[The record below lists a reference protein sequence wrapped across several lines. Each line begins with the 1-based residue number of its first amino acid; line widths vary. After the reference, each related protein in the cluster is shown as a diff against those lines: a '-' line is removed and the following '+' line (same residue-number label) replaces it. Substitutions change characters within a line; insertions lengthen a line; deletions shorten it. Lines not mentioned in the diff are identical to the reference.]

1 VGRIVGCPNPLADF
15 RYPAAVDS
23 RSSLDLSG
31 RSFSV
36 NQRNTAIWQESWAGV
51 YQMRWV
57 GRPLPRYEDAVLLQ
71 GRGRY
76 TADQVRGARILRF
89 VRSPVARGRILTVNA
104 TPEVPIITAAGIG
117 DVKAICPRLDRPDY
131 VPVAQPILA
140 HERVTYVGEPIA
152 VVIAETAAEA
162 EDLAERVTVEID
174 AETPVV
180 TLDQAL
186 APYAPLV
193 HDIAPQ
199 NTLIDARFE
208 SPGVTAAFAAADQVV
223 EFTFTSGRQA
233 AVPLETRGA
242 VATPDPG
249 TGRVTLSASTQM
261 PHLLRTGIADVLGIP
276 ESELRVVAPEVG
288 GGFGQK
294 MPLIP
299 EYVVVVW
306 AARHFACTVAWIE
319 DRLENLTASFHARDQ
334 RLHLR
339 GAFDADGRLV
349 ALDADVL
356 CNVGAYSSFPATCGV
371 EPLMAL
377 ADLPGPYRVPE
388 YRARARGIASNT
400 CPMAPYRGVSRL
412 VITAA
417 IERLMDC
424 AAARLGL
431 DTLEIR
437 RRNLIAEFPYTSV
450 TGVAHDPGSYREA
463 MEAAAEVVDI
473 AQFRARQQ
481 TARAEG
487 RWLGLGMSV
496 FAERTGPGTPAFAAR
511 RMVITPGFERVE
523 LVMDPSGFLEARIGS
538 SPHGQGLKTSLAQLI
553 ADEIGITPN
562 EIRIVAG
569 DTDRSPYGWGT
580 FASRSLVIAGG
591 ACKLAAATL
600 RDRLQEVAG
609 QLLEADASDIELS
622 AGRAFVRGTDLGVEV
637 QQLARDAYHQSHR
650 FPVIAETGL
659 SAVATY
665 DPYGTFSNACHIAIV
680 AVDIATGQVT
690 IERFVVVEDAGR
702 LINPMIVEGQIHGG
716 VAQGIANALY
726 EKVIYDERG
735 NVLTGSLADYPV
747 PTTAEIPSIEIHHLE
762 TLTEASITGAKGV
775 GEGGT
780 IGAPAAV
787 LNAVSDALAPCG
799 IGIFEM
805 PITPQR
811 ISQLLREAGFKA
823 Q

>member
-1 VGRIVGCPNPLADF
+1 V
-15 RYPAAVDS
+15 
-23 RSSLDLSG
+23 
-31 RSFSV
+31 
-36 NQRNTAIWQESWAGV
+36 
-51 YQMRWV
+51 RWV
-57 GRPLPRYEDAVLLQ
+57 GRPLPRYEDPVLLQ

-76 TADQVRGARILRF
+76 TADLAQGARILRF
-89 VRSPVARGRILTVNA
+89 VRSPVARGRILAVNA
-104 TPEVPIITAAGIG
+104 PPEVPMITVAVLG
-117 DVKAICPRLDRPDY
+117 DVKPICPRLDRPDY
-131 VPVAQPILA
+131 VAVAQPILA

-152 VVIAETAAEA
+152 AVVADSAAEA
-162 EDLAERVTVEID
+162 EDLAEQVTVEIA

-186 APYAPLV
+186 APGAPLV
-193 HDIAPQ
+193 HDMAAQ

-208 SPGVTAAFAAADQVV
+208 TPDVAAAFAAAHQVV

-233 AVPLETRGA
+233 AVPLEARGA
-242 VATPDPG
+242 VAAFDPA

-261 PHLLRTGIADVLGIP
+261 PHLLRTGIADALGIP

-294 MPLIP
+294 MALIP
-299 EYVVVVW
+299 EYIVAVW
-306 AARHFACTVAWIE
+306 AARRFAGTIAWIE

-339 GAFDADGRLV
+339 GAFDADGRLL
-349 ALDADVL
+349 AIDADIL
-356 CNVGAYSSFPATCGV
+356 CNVGAYSNFPASCGV

-377 ADLPGPYRVPE
+377 ADMPGPYRLPE

-400 CPMAPYRGVSRL
+400 CPMAPYRGVSRP

-417 IERLMDC
+417 VERLMDC

-431 DTLEIR
+431 GALEIR
-437 RRNLIAEFPYTSV
+437 RRNLITEFPHTSV
-450 TGVAHDPGSYREA
+450 TGVVHDPGSYREA
-463 MEAAAEVVDI
+463 MEAMARVVDF
-473 AQFRARQQ
+473 AEFRARQQ
-481 TARAEG
+481 TARADG
-487 RWLGLGMSV
+487 RWLGLGISV

-538 SPHGQGLKTSLAQLI
+538 SPHGQGLKTTLAQLI
-553 ADEIGITPN
+553 ADEIGVAPK
-562 EIRIVAG
+562 EIRVIAG

-600 RDRLQEVAG
+600 RERLQAVAG
-609 QLLEADASDIELS
+609 QILEAAASDIEIGD
-622 AGRAFVRGTDLGVEV
+622 GRAFVRGTDLGIEV
-637 QQLARDAYHQSHR
+637 RQLARASYHQSHR
-650 FPVIAETGL
+650 FPAIAETGL
-659 SAVATY
+659 AAVATY
-665 DPYGTFSNACHIAIV
+665 DPYGTFSNACHLAIV
-680 AVDIATGQVT
+680 EVDIATGQVE
-690 IERFVVVEDAGR
+690 IDRFLVVEDAGR

-726 EKVIYDERG
+726 EEVIYDDGG
-735 NVLTGSLADYPV
+735 NILTGSLADYLL
-747 PTTAEIPSIEIHHLE
+747 PTMAEIPGIEIHHLE
-762 TLTEASITGAKGV
+762 TLTEASVTGAKGV

-780 IGAPAAV
+780 IGAPAAI
-787 LNAVSDALAPCG
+787 LNAVSDALAPFG
-799 IGIFEM
+799 VGIFEM

-811 ISQLLREAGFKA
+811 ILQLLREAGCEA
-823 Q
+823 P

>member
-1 VGRIVGCPNPLADF
+1 
-15 RYPAAVDS
+15 
-23 RSSLDLSG
+23 
-31 RSFSV
+31 
-36 NQRNTAIWQESWAGV
+36 
-51 YQMRWV
+51 MRWV
-57 GRPLPRYEDAVLLQ
+57 GRPLPRYEDSVLLR

-76 TADQVRGARILRF
+76 TADLARGARILRF
-89 VRSPVARGRILTVNA
+89 VRSPVARGRILMVNA
-104 TPEVPIITAAGIG
+104 PPEVPIITAAVLG
-117 DVKAICPRLDRPDY
+117 DVKPICPRLDRPDY
-131 VPVAQPILA
+131 VPVAQPILG

-152 VVIAETAAEA
+152 AVIAETAAEA
-162 EDLAERVTVEID
+162 EDLAEQVTVEIA

-180 TLDQAL
+180 TLDEAL
-186 APYAPLV
+186 AAGAPLV
-193 HDIAPQ
+193 HDAAAQ
-199 NTLIDARFE
+199 NTLIDAHFE
-208 SPGVTAAFAAADQVV
+208 TPGIAAAIAAAHQMV

-242 VATPDPG
+242 VAAFDPAS
-249 TGRVTLSASTQM
+249 GRVTLSASTQM

-276 ESELRVVAPEVG
+276 ESELRVIAPEVG

-306 AARHFACTVAWIE
+306 AARRFACTVAWIE

-339 GAFDADGRLV
+339 GTFDADGRLM

-356 CNVGAYSSFPATCGV
+356 CNVGAYSSFPVTCGV

-400 CPMAPYRGVSRL
+400 CPMAPYRGVSRP

-417 IERLMDC
+417 MERLMDC

-450 TGVAHDPGSYREA
+450 TGVVHDPGSYREA

-487 RWLGLGMSV
+487 RWFGLGISV

-523 LVMDPSGFLEARIGS
+523 LIMDPSGFIEARIGS

-553 ADEIGITPN
+553 ADEIGIMPD
-562 EIRIVAG
+562 EIRVVAG

-600 RDRLQEVAG
+600 RERVQMVAS
-609 QLLEADASDIELS
+609 QILEAAASDIEI
-622 AGRAFVRGTDLGVEV
+622 ADGRAFVRGTDLGVEV
-637 QQLARDAYHQSHR
+637 RQLARAAYHQSDR
-650 FPVIAETGL
+650 FPAIAETGL
-659 SAVATY
+659 SAMATY
-665 DPYGTFSNACHIAIV
+665 DPYGTFSNACHMAIV
-680 AVDIATGQVT
+680 AVNIVTGQVQ
-690 IERFVVVEDAGR
+690 IEWFVVVEDAGR

-726 EKVIYDERG
+726 EEVIYDDAG
-735 NVLTGSLADYPV
+735 NVLTGSLADYLV
-747 PTTAEIPSIEIHHLE
+747 PTTAEIPKIEIHHLE
-762 TLTEASITGAKGV
+762 TLAEASITGAKGL

-787 LNAVSDALAPCG
+787 LNAASDALAPFG
-799 IGIFEM
+799 IGVFEM

-811 ISQLLREAGFKA
+811 IMQLLREA

>member
-1 VGRIVGCPNPLADF
+1 
-15 RYPAAVDS
+15 
-23 RSSLDLSG
+23 
-31 RSFSV
+31 
-36 NQRNTAIWQESWAGV
+36 
-51 YQMRWV
+51 MRWV
-57 GRPLPRYEDAVLLQ
+57 GRPLPRYEDPILLQ

-76 TADQVRGARILRF
+76 TADLAWGARMLRF

-104 TPEVPIITAAGIG
+104 PPEVPIITAAALG
-117 DVKAICPRLDRPDY
+117 DVKPICPRLDRPDY
-131 VPVAQPILA
+131 VAVAQPILA
-140 HERVTYVGEPIA
+140 YERVNYVGEPIA
-152 VVIAETAAEA
+152 AVIADTAAQA
-162 EDLAERVTVEID
+162 EDLAEQVTVEI
-174 AETPVV
+174 ATESPVV
-180 TLDQAL
+180 TLDEAL
-186 APYAPLV
+186 ARGAPLV
-193 HDIAPQ
+193 HDAAVQ

-208 SPGVTAAFAAADQVV
+208 TPGIAAALVAAHQVV

-242 VATPDPG
+242 VAAYEPV
-249 TGRVTLSASTQM
+249 TGRVILSASTQM
-261 PHLLRTGIADVLGIP
+261 PHLLRTGIADALRIP

-334 RLHLR
+334 RLYLC
-339 GAFDADGRLV
+339 GAFDGDGRLL
-349 ALDADVL
+349 AIDADVL
-356 CNVGAYSSFPATCGV
+356 CNVGAYSNFPATCGV

-377 ADLPGPYRVPE
+377 ADLPGPYRVAE
-388 YRARARGIASNT
+388 YRARARGVASNT
-400 CPMAPYRGVSRL
+400 CPMAPYRGVSRP

-417 IERLMDC
+417 IERLMDR
-424 AAARLGL
+424 AAVRLGL

-437 RRNLIAEFPYTSV
+437 RRNLITEFPHTSV
-450 TGVAHDPGSYREA
+450 TGVVHDPGSYREA
-463 MEAAAEVVDI
+463 MEAAARVVNI

-481 TARAEG
+481 TARADG
-487 RWLGLGMSV
+487 RWLGLGISV

-523 LVMDPSGFLEARIGS
+523 LVMDPSGSLEARIGS
-538 SPHGQGLKTSLAQLI
+538 SPHGQGLKTTLAQLI
-553 ADEIGITPN
+553 ADEIGIAPN
-562 EIRIVAG
+562 EIRVVAG

-600 RDRLQEVAG
+600 RDRLQAVAG
-609 QLLEADASDIELS
+609 QVLEADASDIEI
-622 AGRAFVRGTDLGVEV
+622 ADGRAFVRGTDLGVEV
-637 QQLARDAYHQSHR
+637 HQLARAAYHQSQR
-650 FPVIAETGL
+650 FPVIVETGL

-665 DPYGTFSNACHIAIV
+665 DPYGTFSNACHV
-680 AVDIATGQVT
+680 AVVEVDLATGQVA

-747 PTTAEIPSIEIHHLE
+747 PTTTEIPSIEIHHLE
-762 TLTEASITGAKGV
+762 TLSEASITGAKGV

-787 LNAVSDALAPCG
+787 LNAVSDALAPFG

>member
-1 VGRIVGCPNPLADF
+1 
-15 RYPAAVDS
+15 
-23 RSSLDLSG
+23 
-31 RSFSV
+31 
-36 NQRNTAIWQESWAGV
+36 
-51 YQMRWV
+51 MRWV
-57 GRPLPRYEDAVLLQ
+57 GRPLPRYEDPALLR

-76 TADQVRGARILRF
+76 TGDLARGARMLRF
-89 VRSPVARGRILTVNA
+89 VRSPVARGSILKVSA
-104 TPEVPIITAAGIG
+104 PPEVPIISAACLG
-117 DVKAICPRLDRPDY
+117 DIKPICPLLDRPDY
-131 VPVAQPILA
+131 VPVAQPVLA
-140 HERVTYVGEPIA
+140 DNRVNYVGEPIA
-152 VVIAETAAEA
+152 AVIAATAAEA
-162 EDLAERVTVEID
+162 EDFVEEVSVEIGT
-174 AETPVV
+174 ETPVV

-186 APYAPLV
+186 APDAPLV
-193 HDIAPQ
+193 HDAAAR

-208 SPGVTAAFAAADQVV
+208 TPGITAALTAADQVV
-223 EFTFTSGRQA
+223 EFTFTSHRQA

-242 VATPDPG
+242 VAAFDPAS
-249 TGRVTLSASTQM
+249 GRVTLSASTQM
-261 PHLLRTGIADVLGIP
+261 PHLLRTGIADVLGIS
-276 ESELRVVAPEVG
+276 EAELRVVAPEVG

-299 EYVVVVW
+299 EYVVAVW
-306 AARHFACTVAWIE
+306 AARQFACTVAWIE

-339 GAFDADGRLV
+339 GAFAADGRLL
-349 ALDADVL
+349 AIDADVL
-356 CNVGAYSSFPATCGV
+356 CNVGAYSAFPVTCGV

-400 CPMAPYRGVSRL
+400 CPMAPYRGVSRP

-417 IERLMDC
+417 IERLMDS

-431 DTLEIR
+431 DALEIR
-437 RRNLIAEFPYTSV
+437 RRNLTAEFPHTSV
-450 TGVAHDPGSYREA
+450 TGVVHDAGSYREA
-463 MEAAAEVVDI
+463 MEAAAQVVDI
-473 AQFRARQQ
+473 AQFRTRQRA
-481 TARAEG
+481 ARAQG
-487 RWLGLGMSV
+487 RWLGLGISV

-538 SPHGQGLKTSLAQLI
+538 SPHGQGLKTALAQLI
-553 ADEIGITPN
+553 ADETGVAPDK
-562 EIRIVAG
+562 IRVVAG

-591 ACKLAAATL
+591 ACKLAAAIL
-600 RDRLQEVAG
+600 RERLQMVAG
-609 QLLEADASDIELS
+609 QILEAAASDI
-622 AGRAFVRGTDLGVEV
+622 AIADGRAFVRGTDLGLEV
-637 QQLARDAYHQSHR
+637 QEVARAAYHQSHR
-650 FPVIAETGL
+650 FPMIAETGL
-659 SAVATY
+659 SAMATY

-680 AVDIATGQVT
+680 AVDLATGQVQ

-726 EKVIYDERG
+726 EKMIYDDRG

-762 TLTEASITGAKGV
+762 TLTEASVTGAKGV

-787 LNAVSDALAPCG
+787 LNAVSDALAPFG

-823 Q
+823 H

>member
-1 VGRIVGCPNPLADF
+1 
-15 RYPAAVDS
+15 
-23 RSSLDLSG
+23 
-31 RSFSV
+31 
-36 NQRNTAIWQESWAGV
+36 
-51 YQMRWV
+51 MRWV
-57 GRPLPRYEDAVLLQ
+57 GRPLPRYEDPVLLQ
-71 GRGRY
+71 GRGHY
-76 TADQVRGARILRF
+76 AADLARGARRLRF
-89 VRSPVARGRILTVNA
+89 VRSPVARGRILRLSA
-104 TPEVPIITAAGIG
+104 PPEVPIITAAVLG
-117 DVKAICPRLDRPDY
+117 DVKPICPRLDRPDY
-131 VPVAQPILA
+131 VPVAQPIFA
-140 HERVTYVGEPIA
+140 DNRVNYVGELIA
-152 VVIAETAAEA
+152 AVIAGTAAEA
-162 EDLAERVTVEID
+162 EDHAEQVSVEID

-186 APYAPLV
+186 APDAPLV
-193 HDIAPQ
+193 HEAAAR

-208 SPGVTAAFAAADQVV
+208 TPGAAAAIAAASQVV
-223 EFTFTSGRQA
+223 EFSFTSGRQA

-242 VATPDPG
+242 VAAFDPA

-261 PHLLRTGIADVLGIP
+261 PHLLRTGIAEVLGIP
-276 ESELRVVAPEVG
+276 ESDLRVIAPEVG

-299 EYVVVVW
+299 EYVVAVW

-339 GAFDADGRLV
+339 GAFDADGRLL
-349 ALDADVL
+349 AIDADVL
-356 CNVGAYSSFPATCGV
+356 CNVGAYSSFPVTCGV

-377 ADLPGPYRVPE
+377 ADMPGPYRVPE
-388 YRARARGIASNT
+388 YRARARGISSNT
-400 CPMAPYRGVSRL
+400 CPMAPYRGVSRP

-417 IERLMDC
+417 MERLMDC

-431 DTLEIR
+431 DALEIR
-437 RRNLIAEFPYTSV
+437 RRNLIIDFPHTSV
-450 TGVAHDPGSYREA
+450 TGVVHDAGSYGEA
-463 MEAAAEVVDI
+463 MEAAARVVDI
-473 AQFRARQQ
+473 ADFRARQQ
-481 TARAEG
+481 AGRAEG
-487 RWLGLGMSV
+487 RWLGIGISV

-523 LVMDPSGFLEARIGS
+523 LVMDPSGSLEARIGS
-538 SPHGQGLKTSLAQLI
+538 SPHGQGLKTTLAQLI
-553 ADEIGITPN
+553 ADETGVMPDK
-562 EIRIVAG
+562 IRVVAG

-591 ACKLAAATL
+591 ACKLAAAAL
-600 RDRLQEVAG
+600 RQRLQAVAG
-609 QLLEADASDIELS
+609 QILEAAASDIEI
-622 AGRAFVRGTDLGVEV
+622 ADERAFVRGTDLSVAV
-637 QQLARDAYHQSHR
+637 QQLARAAYHQSHL

-659 SAVATY
+659 SAMATY
-665 DPYGTFSNACHIAIV
+665 DPYGTFSNACHMAIV
-680 AVDIATGQVT
+680 AVDIATGQVQ

-702 LINPMIVEGQIHGG
+702 LVNPMIVEGQIHGG

-726 EKVIYDERG
+726 ERVIYDDRG
-735 NVLTGSLADYPV
+735 NVLNGSLADYPV
-747 PTTAEIPSIEIHHLE
+747 PTTTEIPRIEIHHLE
-762 TLTEASITGAKGV
+762 TLTEASVTGAKGV

-787 LNAVSDALAPCG
+787 LNAVSDALAPFG

-811 ISQLLREAGFKA
+811 ISQLLREMGLKA